1 MIKSMCDFDINQL
14 GKKKNQKQPTAVL
27 TEELYLSE
35 LNPGMASGFELASI
49 VFYDEQIN
57 E

>member
-1 MIKSMCDFDINQL
+1 MCDFDINQL

-35 LNPGMASGFELASI
+35 LNLGMASGFELASI
-49 VFYDEQIN
+49 GFYDE
-57 E
+57 